1 MNKFFGKYRGKVTD
15 TKDMKKRGRIKVSV
29 PSVLGDKYL
38 WAEPCVPYAG
48 KDIGM
53 FTIPPKGSN
62 VWVEFEGGNID
73 RPIWTGCF
81 WGSTS
86 NSTEMPQKAADATVA
101 GEPEKCQVFK
111 TSGVTIAVR
120 SLSKGKKYLS
130 LEVDKPVVDKP
141 MKVLFNDE
149 GIEINNNN
157 KTTVKLTEKEIE
169 LKNGKESIVTIAEE
183 SIKLAEKQVEV
194 ELNKDKIRLKKSKS
208 IAELTESAFN
218 LEKDQAKV
226 QLTDSGVKMSKTT
239 AAVVEITSSAINL
252 KKGSASV
259 ELSGKT
265 VNMNKG
271 SLEVM

>member
-1 MNKFFGKYRGKVTD
+1 MNKVFGKYRGKVTN
-15 TKDMKKRGRIKVSV
+15 TTDMNKRGRIEVSV
-29 PSVLGDKYL
+29 PSVLGDKRL

-48 KDIGM
+48 KDIGI

-81 WGSTS
+81 WG
-86 NSTEMPQKAADATVA
+86 STEMPQKAADATVA

-120 SLSKGKKYLS
+120 SLSKGEKYLS
-130 LEVDKPVVDKP
+130 VEVGKPVVDQP
-141 MKVLFNDE
+141 LKVLFNDK

-169 LKNGKESIVTIAEE
+169 LKNGKESIVMITEE

-194 ELNKDKIRLKKSKS
+194 ELNKDKMRLKKSKS

-226 QLTDSGVKMSKTT
+226 QLSDSGVKMSKTT

-259 ELSGKT
+259 ELSGNT